1 MPEEPDEAFEIHV
14 RRVADFLIVAR
25 LRGGTDLSADHHPSS
40 PRPAIR
46 ALDTSFAPGARVIW
60 PVPPHPAKN
69 KHECWPETEPHS
81 GAFMRSTQAITTR
94 DGARRSELCPS
105 ISALARNTAVRRG
118 AR

>member
-1 MPEEPDEAFEIHV
+1 M
-14 RRVADFLIVAR
+14 
-25 LRGGTDLSADHHPSS
+25 
-40 PRPAIR
+40 
-46 ALDTSFAPGARVIW
+46 IW
-60 PVPPHPAKN
+60 PAPPNPAKN

-105 ISALARNTAVRRG
+105 ISALRAKHSRETG